1 MAIRKTVW
9 QVVRDDSSMRSLRST
24 VASFE
29 TIGEAR
35 EFVKHGDDTASK
47 EGWMIRTKPDVRSK
61 KEKAD
66 AGDDF

>member
-1 MAIRKTVW
+1 MAKRKTLW

-29 TIGEAR
+29 TITEAK
-35 EFVKHGDDTASK
+35 EFVKLGGDEASK

>member
-1 MAIRKTVW
+1 MAKRKTVW
-9 QVVRDDSSMRSLRST
+9 QVVRNDSSMRSLRST

-29 TIGEAR
+29 TITEAR
-35 EFVKHGDDTASK
+35 EFVKLGGDEASK
-47 EGWMIRTKPDVRSK
+47 DEWMIRTKPDVRSK

>member
-1 MAIRKTVW
+1 MAQRKTVW

-35 EFVKHGDDTASK
+35 EFVKLGGDEATKD
-47 EGWMIRTKPDVRSK
+47 EWMIRTKPDVRSK

>member
-1 MAIRKTVW
+1 MAKRKIVW

-29 TIGEAR
+29 NISDAR
-35 EFVKHGDDTASK
+35 EFVKQGGDEASK
-47 EGWMIRTKPDVRSK
+47 DGWMIRTKPDVRSK

>member
-1 MAIRKTVW
+1 MAKRKTVW
-9 QVVRDDSSMRSLRST
+9 QVVRDDSSMRTLRT
-24 VASFE
+24 VVSAFDNLPD
-29 TIGEAR
+29 AR
-35 EFVKHGDDTASK
+35 EFVKLGGDAPTK